1 MAHWRSL
8 VLKDLSK
15 GEKRVTFLELFF
27 DLVFVLVITQLSQ
40 LLLDDLTPR
49 GAAEMLFLLVAIWV
63 AWVYT
68 TWWTNS
74 FDPNAVPVRLVIL
87 VMMLA
92 GMMMA
97 LAIPAAWGDRAL
109 LFALAYVGLHVVR
122 NGFSVV
128 AARRLGADPNLR
140 LGLSRLFIWS
150 IATGALWIAGAIAG
164 GRALVALWVVALS
177 LEVASA
183 YVGYWVPGLGRQQ
196 IGDRDIDPGHFAER
210 FQLFIIIVLGESI
223 VITGATAAAL
233 ELTTPRMAA
242 VVVAVAMAST
252 LWWLYFNTVAARSS
266 QDFGAASDEQARLAR
281 DAYSYTHILLV
292 LGIMLVAIGNEL
304 VIAHPLEALDRAG
317 LIVVVAGPVLY
328 LLGHA
333 AFARIMTGRVRSS
346 RLLGA
351 VLIVGVGV
359 VAAGAAVSGLWT
371 QTIVLAILVG
381 FAVQETVVT
390 LPDAPSPQDGSK
402 PSAAVSDGPTPDTST
417 SSDDQ
422 TAEPS
427 HRTS

>member
-1 MAHWRSL
+1 
-8 VLKDLSK
+8 
-15 GEKRVTFLELFF
+15 LELFF

-40 LLLDDLTPR
+40 LLLGDLTPR

-87 VMMLA
+87 VMLLA

-97 LAIPAAWGDRAL
+97 LAIPEAWGDRAL
-109 LFALAYVGLHVVR
+109 LFALSYVGLHVIR
-122 NGFSVV
+122 NGFAVV
-128 AARRLGADPNLR
+128 AAKRLGADHNLR
-140 LGLSRLFIWS
+140 IGLLRLFVWS
-150 IATGALWIAGAIAG
+150 VATGALWIAGAIAG
-164 GRALVALWVVALS
+164 GRALVVLWIVALS
-177 LEVASA
+177 LEVASP
-183 YVGYWVPGLGRQQ
+183 YVGYWVPGLSRQQ
-196 IGDRDIDPGHFAER
+196 MSDRDIDPGHFAER

-233 ELTTPRMAA
+233 ELTTARMAA
-242 VVVAVAMAST
+242 VVIAVAMAST

-333 AFARIMTGRVRSS
+333 AFAWIMTGRLRSS

-351 VLIVGVGV
+351 ALVVGVGV
-359 VAAGAAVSGLWT
+359 AAALTAMSGLLT
-371 QTIVLAILVG
+371 QTIILAILVG
-381 FAVQETVVT
+381 FAVQET
-390 LPDAPSPQDGSK
+390 LAPPPEPASPQDDAN
-402 PSAAVSDGPTPDTST
+402 PSAATGGVPTTDGPAR
-417 SSDDQ
+417 SDDQ
-422 TAEPS
+422 ATEAS
-427 HRTS
+427 H

>member
-1 MAHWRSL
+1 M
-8 VLKDLSK
+8 LKDRTK
-15 GEKRVTFLELFF
+15 GEQRVTFLELFF

-40 LLLDDLTPR
+40 LLLRDLTPK

-68 TWWTNS
+68 TWWTNT
-74 FDPNAVPVRLVIL
+74 FDPDAVPVRLVVL
-87 VMMLA
+87 VMILA

-97 LAIPAAWGDRAL
+97 LAIPQAWGDRAL

-128 AARRLGADPNLR
+128 AAKRLDADHALQI
-140 LGLSRLFIWS
+140 GLLRLFIWS
-150 IATGALWIAGAIAG
+150 VVTGALWIAGAIVG
-164 GRALVALWVVALS
+164 GRALVVMWIVALS
-177 LEVASA
+177 LEVTSA

-196 IGDRDIDPGHFAER
+196 LGDRDIDPGHFAER
-210 FQLFIIIVLGESI
+210 FHLFIIIVLGESI

-233 ELTTPRMAA
+233 ELTTARLAA
-242 VVVAVAMAST
+242 VVVAVAMAAA

-266 QDFGAASDEQARLAR
+266 QDFGAASNEQARLAR

-304 VIAHPLEALDRAG
+304 VIAHPLQALDRAG
-317 LIVVVAGPVLY
+317 LIMVVAGPVLY

-351 VLIVGVGV
+351 VLILGVGV
-359 VAAGAAVSGLWT
+359 AAAVSAVSGLWT
-371 QTIVLAILVG
+371 QIIILVILVG

-390 LPDAPSPQDGSK
+390 PPDADSPQDGASL
-402 PSAAVSDGPTPDTST
+402 SAASAGVPNG
-417 SSDDQ
+417 
-422 TAEPS
+422 
-427 HRTS
+427 

>member
-1 MAHWRSL
+1 
-8 VLKDLSK
+8 
-15 GEKRVTFLELFF
+15 
-27 DLVFVLVITQLSQ
+27 
-40 LLLDDLTPR
+40 
-49 GAAEMLFLLVAIWV
+49 
-63 AWVYT
+63 YT
-68 TWWTNS
+68 TWWTNT

-150 IATGALWIAGAIAG
+150 IATGALWIAGAVAG
-164 GRALVALWVVALS
+164 GRALVALWIVALS

-233 ELTTPRMAA
+233 ELTTARMAA

-266 QDFGAASDEQARLAR
+266 QDFGGAASDGQARLAR

-317 LIVVVAGPVLY
+317 LIVVVVGPVLY

-351 VLIVGVGV
+351 ALIVGVGV
-359 VAAGAAVSGLWT
+359 AAAGAGVSGLWT
-371 QTIVLAILVG
+371 QTIILAILVG
-381 FAVQETVVT
+381 FAIQETVVT
-390 LPDAPSPQDGSK
+390 PPDAASPQDGSK
-402 PSAAVSDGPTPDTST
+402 PSAAVADGPTPDAST
-417 SSDDQ
+417 TSDDQ
-422 TAEPS
+422 TAEAS
-427 HRTS
+427 HRAS

>member
-1 MAHWRSL
+1 M
-8 VLKDLSK
+8 LKDLSK

-164 GRALVALWVVALS
+164 GRALVVLWVVALS

-183 YVGYWVPGLGRQQ
+183 YMGYWVPGLGRQQ

-223 VITGATAAAL
+223 VITGAT
-233 ELTTPRMAA
+233 EIGR
-242 VVVAVAMAST
+242 ASC
-252 LWWLYFNTVAARSS
+252 R
-266 QDFGAASDEQARLAR
+266 E
-281 DAYSYTHILLV
+281 
-292 LGIMLVAIGNEL
+292 
-304 VIAHPLEALDRAG
+304 
-317 LIVVVAGPVLY
+317 
-328 LLGHA
+328 
-333 AFARIMTGRVRSS
+333 RV
-346 RLLGA
+346 
-351 VLIVGVGV
+351 
-359 VAAGAAVSGLWT
+359 
-371 QTIVLAILVG
+371 
-381 FAVQETVVT
+381 
-390 LPDAPSPQDGSK
+390 
-402 PSAAVSDGPTPDTST
+402 
-417 SSDDQ
+417 
-422 TAEPS
+422 
-427 HRTS
+427 

>member
-1 MAHWRSL
+1 MAHGRPL
-8 VLKDLSK
+8 VLKDRTK
-15 GEKRVTFLELFF
+15 GEQRVTFLELFF
-27 DLVFVLVITQLSQ
+27 DLAFVLVITQLSQ
-40 LLLDDLTPR
+40 LLLNNLTPR
-49 GAAEMLFLLVAIWV
+49 GAAEALFLLVAIWV

-74 FDPNAVPVRLVIL
+74 FDPDTVPVRLVLL

-97 LAIPAAWGDRAL
+97 LAIPQAWGSRAL
-109 LFALAYVGLHVVR
+109 LFALGYVGLHLVR

-128 AARRLGADPNLR
+128 AAKRLGADRNLQISLLR
-140 LGLSRLFIWS
+140 LLTWS

-164 GRALVALWVVALS
+164 GRTLVVLWIVALS

-196 IGDRDIDPGHFAER
+196 MSDRSIDPGHFAER

-233 ELTTPRMAA
+233 ELTTARMAA
-242 VVVAVAMAST
+242 VVVAVAMASV

-266 QDFGAASDEQARLAR
+266 QDLGAASDERARLAR

-292 LGIMLVAIGNEL
+292 LGIMLVAIGNEI
-304 VIAHPLEALDRAG
+304 VIAHPLEELDRAG

-333 AFARIMTGRVRSS
+333 AFARIMTGRVRYS
-346 RLLGA
+346 RLFGA
-351 VLIVGVGV
+351 ALIVGVGV
-359 VAAGAAVSGLWT
+359 AASGNVVPGLWT
-371 QTIVLAILVG
+371 QIIILAILVG
-381 FAVQETVVT
+381 FAVQETVVSPMDT
-390 LPDAPSPQDGSK
+390 ASPQES
-402 PSAAVSDGPTPDTST
+402 PNPPAASADEPTPDSST
-417 SSDDQ
+417 PSDDQ
-422 TAEPS
+422 TAEAS
-427 HRTS
+427 H

>member
-1 MAHWRSL
+1 M
-8 VLKDLSK
+8 LKDRTK
-15 GEKRVTFLELFF
+15 GEQRVTFLELFF

-74 FDPNAVPVRLVIL
+74 FDPNAVPVRLVML

-97 LAIPAAWGDRAL
+97 LAIPEAWGDRAL
-109 LFALAYVGLHVVR
+109 LFAVSYVGLHVVR
-122 NGFSVV
+122 NGFAVV
-128 AARRLGADPNLR
+128 AANRVGADPNLR
-140 LGLSRLFIWS
+140 IGLLRLFIWS
-150 IATGALWIAGAIAG
+150 VATGALWIAGAIAG
-164 GRALVALWVVALS
+164 GPALVVLWIVALS

-183 YVGYWVPGLGRQQ
+183 YVGYWVPGLSRRQ

-233 ELTTPRMAA
+233 ELTTARLTA
-242 VVVAVAMAST
+242 VVVAVAMASA
-252 LWWLYFNTVAARSS
+252 LWWLYFNSVAARSS
-266 QDFGAASDEQARLAR
+266 QDLGAASDKQARLAR

-292 LGIMLVAIGNEL
+292 LGIMLVAIGNEI

-333 AFARIMTGRVRSS
+333 AFAWIMIGRLRSS

-351 VLIVGVGV
+351 ALIVGVGV
-359 VAAGAAVSGLWT
+359 AAAWTAMSGLFT
-371 QTIVLAILVG
+371 QTIILAILVG
-381 FAVQETVVT
+381 FAVQETVVSP
-390 LPDAPSPQDGSK
+390 PDAASPQDGSN
-402 PSAAVSDGPTPDTST
+402 PPATSAGAPTTDRST
-417 SSDDQ
+417 RFDDR
-422 TAEPS
+422 TAETS
-427 HRTS
+427 H

>member
-1 MAHWRSL
+1 M
-8 VLKDLSK
+8 LKDRTQ

-97 LAIPAAWGDRAL
+97 LAIPEAWGDRAL
-109 LFALAYVGLHVVR
+109 LFALSYVGLHVIR

-128 AARRLGADPNLR
+128 AANRLRADDNIRISL
-140 LGLSRLFIWS
+140 LRLFIWS

-164 GRALVALWVVALS
+164 GRALVVLWIVALS

-183 YVGYWVPGLGRQQ
+183 YLGYWVPGLGRQQ
-196 IGDRDIDPGHFAER
+196 IGDRDIDAGHFAER

-233 ELTTPRMAA
+233 ELTTARLAA
-242 VVVAVAMAST
+242 VVIAVAMASA

-317 LIVVVAGPVLY
+317 LIMVVAGPVLY

-333 AFARIMTGRVRSS
+333 AFAWIMIGRLRSS

-351 VLIVGVGV
+351 ALVVGVGV
-359 VAAGAAVSGLWT
+359 AAAWTAVSGLFT
-371 QTIVLAILVG
+371 QTIILAILVG
-381 FAVQETVVT
+381 FAVQET
-390 LPDAPSPQDGSK
+390 LAPPPEPASPQDDAN
-402 PSAAVSDGPTPDTST
+402 PSAASRGAPTMDGST
-417 SSDDQ
+417 RSDDR
-422 TAEPS
+422 TTEAS
-427 HRTS
+427 H